1 MQLTP
6 LAAMNPTDSTPPL
19 NELIPALIK
28 ARSEFQ
34 PIHKD
39 KVNSYL
45 NNQYATL
52 DAVLAAVEPALRKYG
67 LTIVQMTEVIGEQS
81 VLRTSLYHESGQ
93 SISGNY
99 PLPQTNEPQKL
110 GAAITYGR
118 RYALC
123 ALLSVTADEDDDGNA
138 AGIGK
143 RGSSSTK
150 PPVTTAPANRNGSG
164 TITKAEWEARKR
176 SNAQ

>member
-1 MQLTP
+1 MQLKP
-6 LAAMNPTDSTPPL
+6 LAAMNLTDSTQPL

-81 VLRTSLYHESGQ
+81 ALKTSLYHESGQ

-123 ALLSVTADEDDDGNA
+123 AILSVTADEDDDGNTTSKSGNA
-138 AGIGK
+138 A
-143 RGSSSTK
+143 SK
-150 PPVTTAPANRNGSG
+150 PAPANRNGSG

-176 SNAQ
+176 NAQ